1 MKRKDIRH
9 STRQLCPRVHFHFIN
24 GLFSG
29 RMNIRLE
36 LIVCR
41 TLYSM
46 LVERMANRLV
56 RFMSIHKMVWRNVL
70 IHSKSPVQKHSRLH
84 HIVAHQI
91 TCQASCRYTVQMTGS
106 ALLIRFTQV
115 FDVTNTSHCSLG
127 TFQDKLSIKSMY
139 KIL

>member
-1 MKRKDIRH
+1 M
-9 STRQLCPRVHFHFIN
+9 PHFILDACGKDSQSIGTLHVYSQDGVEERVN
-24 GLFSG
+24 TFKEP
-29 RMNIRLE
+29 RPKALE
-36 LIVCR
+36 VGSLR
-41 TLYSM
+41 S
-46 LVERMANRLV
+46 
-56 RFMSIHKMVWRNVL
+56 
-70 IHSKSPVQKHSRLH
+70 LH
-84 HIVAHQI
+84 HIVAYQI